1 MHLFILL
8 SKFLLKSSPFTM
20 LCGVHYSDLAVPTYV
35 RAPGWH
41 SGKKEIHVP
50 VQEMPET
57 RVRSL
62 GQKDP
67 LAYEMT
73 TLSSILAWKIP
84 WIEDPGGL
92 QSMGSQRV
100 EHD

>member
-1 MHLFILL
+1 M
-8 SKFLLKSSPFTM
+8 
-20 LCGVHYSDLAVPTYV
+20 
-35 RAPGWH
+35 
-41 SGKKEIHVP
+41 P

-73 TLSSILAWKIP
+73 TLSSILAWKISG
-84 WIEDPGGL
+84 IEEPGGL
-92 QSMGSQRV
+92 QSRRSKSLTV
-100 EHD
+100 LSD